1 MRPRLTTLKDMRGV
15 LLLLVGM
22 LALGGGAAIAAIG
35 GDQANTPQSDDEG
48 LQWESLATG
57 VDRNFGRFE
66 LYRASAGAR
75 ECIGVSLPDQDPVGV
90 KQAIAG
96 SCVDDPALRVS
107 LIRGRS
113 GTFAAGVTTDEA
125 TTVTLRGE
133 GRPAE
138 AGRIVGSRGS
148 RKYFV
153 ASSGLRLTRPE
164 VRASDAQGRT
174 IGAHQSPE

>member
-1 MRPRLTTLKDMRGV
+1 MRPHLTTLKDMRGL

-35 GDQANTPQSDDEG
+35 GDASSPRSDDEG
-48 LQWESLATG
+48 LQWESLANGT
-57 VDRNFGRFE
+57 DPNFGRFE
-66 LYRASAGAR
+66 LFRASAGPR
-75 ECIGVSLPDQDPVGV
+75 ECIGISLPDQDPAGV

-96 SCVDDPALRVS
+96 SCIDDPALHVS
-107 LIRGRS
+107 FIRGRS
-113 GTFAAGVTTDEA
+113 GTFAAGVTTEEA
-125 TTVTLRGE
+125 TSVTLRGA
-133 GRPAE
+133 GRPPE
-138 AGRIVGSRGS
+138 AGRIVVARGS

-153 ASSGLRLTRPE
+153 VSSGLPLTKAE